1 MVLCT
6 KVPGMTVMA
15 PSSYQELQVM
25 MSDAVTMCDGPVSIR
40 WPKTAAVVA
49 EEDEIGSGLTARK
62 ARPGSRDSVCLIGVG
77 KMLAPALEAAELLA
91 DEGIDATVWDPR
103 IVVPLDADLLADAAT
118 HDVVVT
124 IEDGFRQG
132 GAGTGIET
140 ALRDMEAKC
149 RIEVMGVPVMYIPHA
164 KPDKILREFGLDA
177 HGIVATVKRLL
188 S

>member
-1 MVLCT
+1 
-6 KVPGMTVMA
+6 MTVMA

-49 EEDEIGSGLTARK
+49 AEDEIGSGLTARK
-62 ARPGSRDSVCLIGVG
+62 ARSGSGDRVCLVGVG

-91 DEGIDATVWDPR
+91 DQGVVATVWDPR
-103 IVVPLDADLLADAAT
+103 IVVPLDPVMLTDAST
-118 HDVVVT
+118 HDLVVT

-140 ALRDMEAKC
+140 ALHDMDAQC
-149 RIEVMGVPVMYIPHA
+149 RVEVMGVPVSYIPHA
-164 KPDKILREFGLDA
+164 KPDKILSELGLDA
-177 HGIVATVKRLL
+177 PGIVATVQRLL